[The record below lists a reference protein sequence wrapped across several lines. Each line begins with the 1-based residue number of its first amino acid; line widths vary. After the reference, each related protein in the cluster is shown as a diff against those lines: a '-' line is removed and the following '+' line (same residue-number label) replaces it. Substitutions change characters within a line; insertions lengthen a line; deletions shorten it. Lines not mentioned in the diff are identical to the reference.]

1 MSERE
6 RILRYLAHDRDMLQ
20 EESHILIDQ
29 GRNDLARMY
38 DRIAMHMT
46 AVIENLNRGDDD
58 KCMSI

>member
-6 RILRYLAHDRDMLQ
+6 RILRYLANDRDMLQ

-38 DRIAMHMT
+38 DRIAMHMS
-46 AVIENLNRGDDD
+46 AVIENLKRGDDD